1 MDTNTSR
8 VPAGAAAPE
17 PPIMPA
23 MPLPRR
29 VSEVRSP
36 APGSLDAFQPT
47 YARNI
52 DRLERSAEELSQ
64 GGSDIGEEI
73 RKMSR
78 QNSIQSSHKG
88 DLSVIVP
95 PPPRR
100 MGSGRSGSGSYAN
113 NSSIVDVN
121 SNARW
126 GGYSPGGFITS
137 PTGSVRSGSSWT
149 HASMNRAASGTQSS
163 RLAQMVEPLQEGRPL
178 DSPLAPSSASI
189 YSQEQHMSR
198 QASQSSFSR
207 RYDQIA
213 GQIEETL
220 SAIPHTPSPDHY
232 EEQRH
237 NALQVHDIPDR
248 PHSTDT
254 FQEAQIAFKDFDG
267 VHFDPDSEEY
277 VELDDHGN
285 ELRRVS
291 ARTSS
296 GSLMNAASILKTPRA
311 RPDSYTIPPPRD
323 SMVYYP
329 APVPRMLNLPKR
341 LSQLPAAHVQAKRRS
356 EMLNELPAGAR
367 QSAPWIPPMTFSDD
381 GTKSQPEVRS
391 QRSGSGSG
399 PQQDHPRGML
409 NQRMSMANAQNMP
422 AQLRA
427 SMFFEH
433 QSIGQDVEV
442 KSESAVA
449 TLDSILQASTTAPVS
464 AFTHHP
470 YAGDV
475 RKTVYA
481 PERPHQ
487 RKSTATTLNSVGEKE
502 KKLKKRRSSS
512 IGNFFRRNSTDLDGE
527 TKEESKS
534 RPVSRGSM
542 LDFNEG
548 GNKLRK
554 RKSQMSLANSLGDEL
569 ERAENKSTGMPEDDI
584 TPDRRRQTMM
594 SGGLIDQAVN
604 SGLQEEQRVASGS
617 RPASVMTSKVLTD
630 AQQIDEDFKER
641 EGEEDIDLEEEDP
654 IYAQPTTLLAE
665 LQVRKAQLKSR
676 NRTAATAYPDGMHS
690 TLLQLDA
697 VEQINAKKRQKTR
710 VALAWEDPN
719 LRAEEEARQAEMDED
734 VPLGVLFPGKD
745 GLINRKLGDGRDWN
759 RPLGLMER
767 RELEDNEP
775 LANRRTR
782 LNPSAVPLKRATNA
796 MSQLHLAGQPD
807 ADEMAKEAE
816 DEGETLGQRLRRLKT
831 KDALDAA
838 ISDVAPK
845 DGERPDSTFTADVL
859 DQFPELNIKE
869 GEAKDQDKEKRAS
882 SGSKKGQAT
891 TGADEEE
898 TLGQRRAR
906 LQKEREA
913 SGEQAPTRPPLRQ
926 SQSMA
931 NLLSANPIGQRPM
944 GKNQEAAQGTLL
956 HTSNQ
961 QQLKARQDLL
971 NQNVRSA
978 SYGLERPLVDARA
991 NNTVNVSGL
1000 IGGERSRPA
1009 NGAFAGGTYNT
1020 SGYNMAPMDNSGMMD
1035 PLNSRRDIT
1044 SGLVGAQRS
1053 RPANGAFQGGA
1064 YNAHASMAGLP
1075 ASNSMPM
1082 FPGAAAQNPYFA
1094 SPTAGMGMGM
1104 PYSQMPMQMQPQ
1116 QMHAPAYYALTGS
1129 GPQYNPMMG
1138 GVNTYGYGAQQ
1149 QMNMNMNLGLDGAN
1163 LDSAQRSAIDRWRMG
1178 IA

>member
-1 MDTNTSR
+1 
-8 VPAGAAAPE
+8 
-17 PPIMPA
+17 MPA
-23 MPLPRR
+23 MPVPRR

-36 APGSLDAFQPT
+36 APGSLDAFQPA
-47 YARNI
+47 YSRNI

-88 DLSVIVP
+88 DISVVVP

-100 MGSGRSGSGSYAN
+100 MGSGRSRTSSYAN
-113 NSSIVDVN
+113 NTSIVDVN

-149 HASMNRAASGTQSS
+149 QASMNRAASGTQSS

-213 GQIEETL
+213 GQIEESL
-220 SAIPHTPSPDHY
+220 QAIPHTPSPDHY

-237 NALQVHDIPDR
+237 DALEVHDTPDR

-267 VHFDPDSEEY
+267 VHFDPDSEEF

-356 EMLNELPAGAR
+356 EMLNELPAAAR
-367 QSAPWIPPMTFSDD
+367 QSAPWIPPIFGED
-381 GTKSQPEVRS
+381 GTSGQPEVRS
-391 QRSGSGSG
+391 QRSGSGSA

-409 NQRMSMANAQNMP
+409 NERMSMANAQNMP
-422 AQLRA
+422 PQLRA
-427 SMFFEH
+427 SVFFEH
-433 QSIGQDVEV
+433 QPIGQDVEV

-464 AFTHHP
+464 AFTNHP

-487 RKSTATTLNSVGEKE
+487 RKSTATTLNSVEKE

-527 TKEESKS
+527 MKEEPKS

-554 RKSQMSLANSLGDEL
+554 RKSQMSLGANSLGDEL
-569 ERAENKSTGMPEDDI
+569 ERAENKSVGMPEDDT

-594 SGGLIDQAVN
+594 SGGLIDQVVN
-604 SGLQEEQRVASGS
+604 SSPKEERVASGS
-617 RPASVMTSKVLTD
+617 RPASIMTSKVLTE
-630 AQQIDEDFKER
+630 AQQIEEDFKER
-641 EGEEDIDLEEEDP
+641 EGEEDIESEEEDP

-697 VEQINAKKRQKTR
+697 VEQINAKKRQKQR
-710 VALAWEDPN
+710 VALAWEDPT
-719 LRAEEEARQAEMDED
+719 LRAEEEARKDEMDED

-745 GLINRKLGDGRDWN
+745 GLINRKLGDGRDWS

-782 LNPSAVPLKRATNA
+782 LNPSAVPLKKAVNT
-796 MSQLHLAGQPD
+796 MSQMHLAGQPD
-807 ADEMAKEAE
+807 ADEMAKEEE
-816 DEGETLGQRLRRLKT
+816 DAGETLGQRLRRLKT
-831 KDALDAA
+831 KDALDSA
-838 ISDVAPK
+838 ISNVAPK
-845 DGERPDSTFTADVL
+845 DGERPESTFTADVL
-859 DQFPELNIKE
+859 DQFPELNIKD
-869 GEAKDQDKEKRAS
+869 GEAKEQDKDKRAS
-882 SGSKKGQAT
+882 LGSKKGLAV
-891 TGADEEE
+891 DEEE

-906 LQKEREA
+906 LQREREA
-913 SGEQAPTRPPLRQ
+913 SGEQAPARPPLRQ

-931 NLLSANPIGQRPM
+931 NLLSANPIGQRAM
-944 GKNQEAAQGTLL
+944 SKNQEAAQGTLL
-956 HTSNQ
+956 HTANQ
-961 QQLKARQDLL
+961 QQMKARQDLL

-978 SYGLERPLVDARA
+978 SYGLEKPLVDARP
-991 NNTVNVSGL
+991 NTSVNVSGGL

-1020 SGYNMAPMDNSGMMD
+1020 SGYGMTPMDNSAMMD
-1035 PLNSRRDIT
+1035 PLNNRHNIT

-1053 RPANGAFQGGA
+1053 RPANGAFVSGA
-1064 YNAHASMAGLP
+1064 YTGLP
-1075 ASNSMPM
+1075 TSTSMPM
-1082 FPGAAAQNPYFA
+1082 FPGAAAAPQNPYFA
-1094 SPTAGMGMGM
+1094 SPTAGMYG
-1104 PYSQMPMQMQPQ
+1104 QMQMQPPQ
-1116 QMHAPAYYALTGS
+1116 QMHAPAYYALTGAA
-1129 GPQYNPMMG
+1129 GPQMSPAAYNPLMG
-1138 GVNTYGYGAQQ
+1138 PMGAVGNTYGYGAQQ
-1149 QMNMNMNLGLDGAN
+1149 QMNVSMGLDGAN
-1163 LDSAQRSAIDRWRMG
+1163 LDSGQRAAIDRWRMG